1 MNDNLISEANKYVF
15 PQVEKQLKFLFGNKK
30 LKILDIGCREG
41 FTVGRMIKSGHEV
54 VGIDTN
60 KHAISTAKENVKGAN
75 FAVCS
80 VYEPEIEKI
89 TGKDFDCI
97 ISTEVIEHLFDPQKL
112 FTQSSNLLK
121 KDGFLILSTPY
132 HGYLKNLL
140 ISLFNGWDKHFS
152 VNVVGGHIKFFSAR
166 TLKLMAAEAGF
177 VYVNSGYVGRNYF
190 VPKSLV
196 AVLQKQSAK

>member
-1 MNDNLISEANKYVF
+1 MNNNLISEANKCIF

-41 FTVGRMIKSGHEV
+41 FIAGRMVKSGHEV
-54 VGIDTN
+54 VGIDIN
-60 KHAISTAKENVKGAN
+60 EHAISIAKENVKNAN
-75 FAVCS
+75 FAVCT

-140 ISLFNGWDKHFS
+140 ISLFNSWDKHFS
-152 VNVVGGHIKFFSAR
+152 VKVIGGHIKFFSKN
-166 TLKLMAAEAGF
+166 TLSDMAKTADF
-177 VYVNSGYVGRNYF
+177 TNIRFFYVGRNYF
-190 VPKSLV
+190 VPKSMIAV
-196 AVLQKQSAK
+196 AQKHS